1 MRFFAVLAGM
11 ILPLVAYY
19 PVYQDREATI
29 RALDKQIHELDV
41 HIEQAKA
48 AQRKL
53 SQFHDEVQRLNEE
66 TAKLRRILPPDPAL
80 NEIRDIVDGVAQTS
94 GVQIDRFQPHQAI
107 RKEYVEVPIDT
118 GAEGTIEALASFFDT
133 LRNKTRILNVS
144 DVTLQKRD
152 AGRWRATF
160 LMTAFA
166 LPD

>member
-1 MRFFAVLAGM
+1 VKFLA
-11 ILPLVAYY
+11 ILAALVLPLVAYY

-29 RALDKQIHELDV
+29 RTLDKQIHELEM

-53 SQFHDEVQRLNEE
+53 SQFHEEVQRLDVEV
-66 TAKLRRILPPDPAL
+66 AKLRRILPPDPAL
-80 NEIRDIVDGVAQTS
+80 NEIHDIVDGVSKGS
-94 GVQIDRFQPHQAI
+94 GVRIDRFQPRQAL
-107 RKEYVEVPIDT
+107 RHEYVEVPIDG
-118 GAEGTIEALASFFDT
+118 GAEGTIDALASFFDAV
-133 LRNKTRILNVS
+133 RNKTRILNVS
-144 DVTLQKRD
+144 DLTLQKRD